1 MDVLDFTGIDTTVI
15 VGRWLGDRYSLNY
28 STINLK
34 LGIGYFS
41 PISPLPLNNVTL
53 RLEQVNLFTSL
64 KTQLPG
70 NQQGYPILQ
79 DISLEVFQ
87 GERLAIIG
95 SVGAGKTSLLR
106 LLNRLIEPTSG
117 KIYLENQE
125 YRQIPVIQLRQMLVL
140 VLQESKLLGM
150 TVGQALAY
158 PLVLRG
164 LSKQIIQERITH
176 WTEQVHIPSEWLGRT
191 EVQLSA
197 GQRQLVAIA
206 RALVIQPK
214 ILLLDEPTSALDAGT
229 ASHLM
234 QVLTQLSQTHQ
245 TTILMVNHQLE
256 LAQMFCTRLLH
267 LRQGHLLAN
276 QRFPEINWV
285 ELRESLIK
293 AEAQDDF
300 GF

>member
-1 MDVLDFTGIDTTVI
+1 M
-15 VGRWLGDRYSLNY
+15 N
-28 STINLK
+28 K
-34 LGIGYFS
+34 L
-41 PISPLPLNNVTL
+41 TL
-53 RLEQVNLFTSL
+53 RLEQVNLFTKL
-64 KTQLPG
+64 KTQLPS
-70 NQQGYPILQ
+70 NQQGYPILR
-79 DISLEVFQ
+79 DIDLEIFQ
-87 GERLAIIG
+87 GERIAIVG

-106 LLNRLIEPTSG
+106 LINRLIEPTSG

-125 YRQIPVIQLRQMLVL
+125 YRQIPVIQLRQMVVL

-164 LSKQIIQERITH
+164 LPKQTIQQQVSY
-176 WTEQVHIPSEWLGRT
+176 WTEQLHIPNEWLGRT

-206 RALVIQPK
+206 RALLIQPK

-234 QVLTQLSQTHQ
+234 QVLNQLSQTHQ

-267 LRQGHLLAN
+267 LKQGHLSAN
-276 QRFPEINWV
+276 QTVSEIDWL
-285 ELRESLIK
+285 ELRETLIQ

>member
-1 MDVLDFTGIDTTVI
+1 MDNVI
-15 VGRWLGDRYSLNY
+15 A
-28 STINLK
+28 K
-34 LGIGYFS
+34 A
-41 PISPLPLNNVTL
+41 TL
-53 RLEQVNLFTSL
+53 RLEQVNLFTKL

-87 GERLAIIG
+87 SDGKAIACGERIAILG
-95 SVGAGKTSLLR
+95 PVGAGKTSLLH

-125 YRQIPVIQLRQMLVL
+125 YRQIPVIQLRQIVTL

-164 LSKQIIQERITH
+164 LSKQTIQQRINH
-176 WTEQVHIPSEWLGRT
+176 WTEQLRIPSEWLGRT

-229 ASHLM
+229 ASNLI
-234 QVLTQLSQTHQ
+234 QVLIQLSQTHQ

-267 LRQGHLLAN
+267 LQQGHLLAN
-276 QRFPEINWV
+276 QRVSEIDWV
-285 ELRESLIK
+285 ELRESLIQ

>member
-1 MDVLDFTGIDTTVI
+1 VPLLINSSPSSPT
-15 VGRWLGDRYSLNY
+15 LLN
-28 STINLK
+28 TAK
-34 LGIGYFS
+34 A
-41 PISPLPLNNVTL
+41 TL
-53 RLEQVNLFTSL
+53 RLEQINLFTKL

-70 NQQGYPILQ
+70 NQQGYAILQ

-87 GERLAIIG
+87 SERIAIVG
-95 SVGAGKTSLLR
+95 PVGAGKTSLLQ

-125 YRQIPVIQLRQMLVL
+125 YGQIPVIQLRQMMTL

-164 LSKQIIQERITH
+164 LPKQTIQQRLTH
-176 WTEQVHIPSEWLGRT
+176 WTEQLHIPSEWLGRT

-206 RALVIQPK
+206 RALVTQPK

-229 ASHLM
+229 AFHLM

-256 LAQMFCTRLLH
+256 IAQMFCTRLLH
-267 LRQGHLLAN
+267 LQQGHLLAN
-276 QRFPEINWV
+276 QTVSEINWL
-285 ELRESLIK
+285 ELRESLIQ
-293 AEAQDDF
+293 AEAHDDF

>member
-1 MDVLDFTGIDTTVI
+1 MVI
-15 VGRWLGDRYSLNY
+15 CPL
-28 STINLK
+28 
-34 LGIGYFS
+34 S
-41 PISPLPLNNVTL
+41 PYSPLPLNNATL
-53 RLEQVNLFTSL
+53 KLEQVNLFTKL

-87 GERLAIIG
+87 GERIAILG
-95 SVGAGKTSLLR
+95 PVGAGKTSSLY

-125 YRQIPVIQLRQMLVL
+125 YHQIPVIQLRQIVTL

-164 LSKQIIQERITH
+164 LPKQTIQQRVSH
-176 WTEQVHIPSEWLGRT
+176 WTEQLHIPSEWLGRT

-234 QVLTQLSQTHQ
+234 QVLIQLSETHQ

-267 LRQGHLLAN
+267 LQQGRLFAN
-276 QRFPEINWV
+276 QRVSEIDWV
-285 ELRESLIK
+285 KLRETLIK